1 MEDDV
6 REAVAGGRRHQ
17 VGHSPAQ
24 RHAQSPW
31 GRAQDG
37 HGRVVPHVCDVV
49 PVDLQV
55 TGDSA
60 HWQPSICLH
69 TKLEVRC
76 VCVRAHCDETVAGPE
91 TSVRLGWVVQDLLYV
106 VAVVQL
112 AASDGEAE
120 ASTPGL
126 GQNDAQLKLLD
137 QSLSNKEEGIE
148 FFWGFSVYCKII
160 LYLIFHI

>member
-1 MEDDV
+1 MEDDI

-24 RHAQSPW
+24 RHAQSPR

-60 HWQPSICLH
+60 HWQLANVLH
-69 TKLEVRC
+69 RKLVGC
-76 VCVRAHCDETVAGPE
+76 VCAHCDETVAGPQ
-91 TSVRLGWVVQDLLYV
+91 TSVCLGWVVQDLLDV

-112 AASDGEAE
+112 AASDGEPE

-126 GQNDAQLKLLD
+126 GQDDTQLKLLD
-137 QSLSNKEEGIE
+137 QSLSNKEEGNFLLYCIY
-148 FFWGFSVYCKII
+148 FLHCKII
-160 LYLIFHI
+160 LYLIYKI